1 MPNQAY
7 TLVGVSQKNEEILI
21 PVVHIDGSVSDSI
34 SNTTTEDLVQL
45 ENVTGGNYYK
55 IPSIVFEKRIDKFL
69 VCNKT

>member
-21 PVVHIDGSVSDSI
+21 PVVHIDGRVSDSI
-34 SNTTTEDLVQL
+34 SNTTEDLVQL
-45 ENVTGGNYYK
+45 ENVTGSNYYK
-55 IPSIVFEKRIDKFL
+55 IPSTVFGKKIDKFL